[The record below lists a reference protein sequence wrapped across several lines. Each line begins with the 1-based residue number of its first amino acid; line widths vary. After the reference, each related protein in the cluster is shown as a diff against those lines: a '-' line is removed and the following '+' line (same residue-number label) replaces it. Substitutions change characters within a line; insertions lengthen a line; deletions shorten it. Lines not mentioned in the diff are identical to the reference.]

1 MIGYIKPYNIKYKK
15 GTPRFKIDQKTLSLY
30 QTDVAGERES
40 LGKDDVKRL
49 SMERAASEMHQLHKH
64 TKSEEGL
71 LFGHLLQ
78 EANKGT

>member
-1 MIGYIKPYNIKYKK
+1 MVGYIKPYNIKYKK
-15 GTPRFKIDQKTLSLY
+15 GKPRFKIDQKTLSLY
-30 QTDVAGERES
+30 QTDELRES

-49 SMERAASEMHQLHKH
+49 SMERAASEMNQFHKH